1 MFTNPDIKNK
11 IIWKQADHPFF
22 YTIYCNAFCYGI
34 NCDLSKSD
42 SCLLLFVFSS
52 NSRLCLAVRC
62 DLDTLKNMVPT
73 NAYLA
78 SARNY
83 KTDRIYAQH
92 QVNEFNY
99 YGNVITIK
107 CQNGFLYPDRTTEKL
122 VICVLAEN
130 SQIDGVYNGYG
141 GTSLP
146 LPGAC
151 ECELFELFYGVGIS
165 WVVCITRITLPVYF
179 GTVFSN

>member
-1 MFTNPDIKNK
+1 M
-11 IIWKQADHPFF
+11 
-22 YTIYCNAFCYGI
+22 IYVK
-34 NCDLSKSD
+34 LSKSD

-151 ECELFELFYGVGIS
+151 ECELFGPFLWGRYLMSSMHYKNHSTSLFWYGFLQLKTCLS
-165 WVVCITRITLPVYF
+165 MKFHTRY
-179 GTVFSN
+179 